1 MHNKELQMLVT
12 SGSLL
17 AHLKSAVAT
26 PDVSLQVE
34 VEGLLKL
41 AVQQERVDILKWL
54 LSDPHVV
61 VSPFVTYQKGRNL
74 LHIAAA
80 LNRRSVIRYLLD
92 NEERAAKL
100 VQGRCAEGLYPLE
113 LAMKYNRH
121 EAV

>member
-74 LHIAAA
+74 LHIAAGQS
-80 LNRRSVIRYLLD
+80 L
-92 NEERAAKL
+92 
-100 VQGRCAEGLYPLE
+100 
-113 LAMKYNRH
+113 
-121 EAV
+121 